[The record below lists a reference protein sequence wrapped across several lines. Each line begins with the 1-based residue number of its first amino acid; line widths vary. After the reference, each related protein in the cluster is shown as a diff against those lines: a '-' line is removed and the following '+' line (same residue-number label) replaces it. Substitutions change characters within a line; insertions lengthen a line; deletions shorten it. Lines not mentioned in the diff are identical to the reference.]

1 MLSLMSIRQPHTTA
15 HCQATYALLEAYARD
30 GGIQLDPLVNVG
42 AASALLIVSDAMEA
56 LGLQR
61 WDDVDRHV
69 VHAASM
75 LGQCEVML
83 PFIVRAVVRFRRWL
97 VATGRTTDAKLEDL
111 ERFAADLPPS
121 DSMNGQPAA
130 PTNRAERRA
139 ARSEARRSRRH
150 TVH

>member
-1 MLSLMSIRQPHTTA
+1 MHALVSIRQPHTTA

-30 GGIQLDPLVNVG
+30 GGIRLDPLVNEG

-56 LGLQR
+56 LGLER

-75 LGQCEVML
+75 LAQCEVML
-83 PFIVRAVVRFRRWL
+83 PFIVRTVVQFRRWL
-97 VATGRTTDAKLEDL
+97 VATGRTTDAKLEEL
-111 ERFAADLPPS
+111 ERFAEDLPPS
-121 DSMNGQPAA
+121 DAMNGEPRT